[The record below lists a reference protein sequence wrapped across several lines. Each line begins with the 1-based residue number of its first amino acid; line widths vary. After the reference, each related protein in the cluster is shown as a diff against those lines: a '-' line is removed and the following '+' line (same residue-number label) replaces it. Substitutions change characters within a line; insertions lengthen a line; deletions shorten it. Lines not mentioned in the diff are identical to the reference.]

1 MNTAVILTA
10 REERDS
16 ELPYPLIPFA
26 NNINLIDRT
35 LSILRENGFKN
46 IIMVVGYKSEL
57 FDKYIF
63 DDVSIIKNKDYEFT
77 ASMGSLALCK
87 DAITED
93 FLLIEGDTFFE
104 QKVIKEL
111 GTLKSN
117 NCISITEESAS
128 GDECFVET
136 KGGFVTKIT
145 KDRHRVC
152 NFEGEMMGVTRI
164 CYETFKKLIDAW
176 EKSSN
181 PYLNY
186 EYLLMDVTD
195 VLDRP
200 YIRFKNVIWGDV
212 DCQEDFVKLKN
223 TLYRNLCRKE
233 DPFDEENLRSY
244 IKTIFSTN
252 NVEGAVIERIGGMS
266 NKNFKVDFEGKKY
279 VLRVAGNGSEGMVD
293 RSNEEFNAN
302 AASIL
307 GVNPKIRYFDSRTG
321 IKLADFI
328 DNAETLNSATIQRH
342 DNMRKIA
349 DIYKTVHNSH
359 IRLKNEFNIF
369 KEIEKYDRL
378 MEAASAQ
385 MYEGWEEVRP
395 QVMAL
400 ENYLNTLGVDLKPCH
415 NDALYENFI
424 KATDGTI
431 YLIDWEYS
439 GMNDPMA
446 DFAALFIEAGF
457 ENENEDYILDKYFNG
472 DIPPHTREKILC
484 YQILWD
490 YLWAQWTV
498 IKEAK
503 GDDFGSY
510 GPDRFQRAIKN
521 LKKLLCYKKNLHQYE
536 TRKQTN

>member
-1 MNTAVILTA
+1 MNTAVILSA
-10 REERDS
+10 RKERNS
-16 ELPYPLIPFA
+16 SLPYPLREFTDGVC
-26 NNINLIDRT
+26 LLDRT
-35 LSILRENGFKN
+35 LAILRENGFSK
-46 IIMVVGYKSEL
+46 IIVVAGYRSDL
-57 FDKYIF
+57 FEKYKA
-63 DDVSIIKNKDYEFT
+63 DDVIIVVNKDYEFT
-77 ASMGSLALCK
+77 ASMGSLASCK
-87 DAITED
+87 DLVDDD
-93 FLLIEGDTFFE
+93 FLLVEGDTFFE
-104 QKVIKEL
+104 KKVIERL
-111 GTLKSN
+111 SSIESG
-117 NCISITEESAS
+117 NCISMTEESGS

-136 KGGFVTKIT
+136 KQGFVTKIT

-164 CYETFKKLIDAW
+164 SYQTFQKLMEAW
-176 EKSSN
+176 RESTN

-200 YIRFKNVIWGDV
+200 YVHFTNVIWGDV
-212 DCQEDFVKLKN
+212 DCEEDFKKLLN
-223 TLYRNLCRKE
+223 VIFRALRRKE
-233 DPFDEENLRSY
+233 DPFDWENLQSY
-244 IKTIFSTN
+244 LRDIFPGKDVSKA
-252 NVEGAVIERIGGMS
+252 EIIQIGGMS
-266 NKNFKVDFEGKKY
+266 NKNFRVNFEGKSY
-279 VLRVAGNGSEGMVD
+279 VLRVPGNGSDGMVE
-293 RSNEEFNAN
+293 RANEEYNAHL
-302 AASIL
+302 SCRL
-307 GVNPKIRYFDSRTG
+307 GVNPAIRYFNAETG

-328 DNAETLNSATIQRH
+328 ENAETLNSATIQRH

-349 DIYKTVHNSH
+349 RIYQTIHNSH

-369 KEIEKYDRL
+369 KEIEKYDVL
-378 MEAASAQ
+378 MKNAGST
-385 MYEGWEEVRP
+385 MYAGWEEVRP
-395 QVMAL
+395 RVMAL
-400 ENYLNTLGVDLKPCH
+400 EDHLNMLGVDLKPCH

-457 ENENEDYILDKYFNG
+457 EKENEDYILDKYFNG
-472 DIPPHTREKILC
+472 NIPPEVHEKILC

-510 GPDRFQRAIKN
+510 GRDRFNRAIEN
-521 LKKLLCYKKNLHQYE
+521 LKKINQK
-536 TRKQTN
+536 